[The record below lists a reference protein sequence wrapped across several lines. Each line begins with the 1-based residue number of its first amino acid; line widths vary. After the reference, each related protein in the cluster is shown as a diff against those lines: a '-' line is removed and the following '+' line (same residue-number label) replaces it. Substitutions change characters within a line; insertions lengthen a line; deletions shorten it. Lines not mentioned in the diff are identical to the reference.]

1 MQDASAQ
8 FLWRGSNSVDRA
20 DDIVHQLVNAEWETI
35 GKFSFRQRPKAF
47 IRIEF
52 RDIGG
57 KVRHMETRMAMKELR
72 QGFTVMRGGI
82 VQQDDDRAPEVPQ
95 QFTEKPAHF
104 FLADGGEV
112 KQIVEVQAPSLGAGR
127 DSGDDRDFVPASL
140 TMASEGS
147 AALGCPGPGQQR
159 SQEKARFV
167 GED

>member
-1 MQDASAQ
+1 M
-8 FLWRGSNSVDRA
+8 DRA
-20 DDIVHQLVNAEWETI
+20 DDVVHQLVNVEWAAI

-57 KVRHMETRMAMKELR
+57 KVLHMETRMAMKELR

-82 VQQDDDRAPEVPQ
+82 VQQDDDRAPEVAQ

-104 FLADGGEV
+104 FLADGVEV
-112 KQIVEVQAPSLGAGR
+112 KQIVEVQAPSLGADR

-140 TMASEGS
+140 TMASKTSELFGS
-147 AALGCPGPGQQR
+147 
-159 SQEKARFV
+159 RFFQA
-167 GED
+167 